1 MSVRVAELSVYW
13 LRDDDTGW
21 RSMAAKLRH
30 RRRDDGRD
38 WRFYASRSDVTRA
51 LTKDASAAGELVVSP
66 VAEHRASAALLRRG
80 ALGRARAM
88 TTPQAG
94 RARPAR

>member
-1 MSVRVAELSVYW
+1 
-13 LRDDDTGW
+13 
-21 RSMAAKLRH
+21 
-30 RRRDDGRD
+30 
-38 WRFYASRSDVTRA
+38 
-51 LTKDASAAGELVVSP
+51 VSP